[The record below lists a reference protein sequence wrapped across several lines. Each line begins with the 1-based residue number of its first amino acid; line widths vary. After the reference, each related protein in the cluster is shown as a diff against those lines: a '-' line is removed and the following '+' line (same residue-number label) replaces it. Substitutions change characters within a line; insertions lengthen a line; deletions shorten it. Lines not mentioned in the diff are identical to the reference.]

1 MAGLCYL
8 PVSMVIKVAS
18 ENGDF
23 LRTVKFGHFR
33 NILTLTSNGWCCAGS
48 FALGFNCGG
57 IPRGFFSVLGGGRGA
72 GVLCLSST
80 YPQCVCSQ
88 GVKPSERP
96 VWIWTWACFG
106 TPDHADALGNPTGS
120 RQLACR

>member
-18 ENGDF
+18 ENGHF

-48 FALGFNCGG
+48 FALGFNWGG
-57 IPRGFFSVLGGGRGA
+57 
-72 GVLCLSST
+72 
-80 YPQCVCSQ
+80 SQ
-88 GVKPSERP
+88 GGSPCWEEDVGLGFS
-96 VWIWTWACFG
+96 ACHQL
-106 TPDHADALGNPTGS
+106 TPNVSVPKG
-120 RQLACR
+120 